1 MRRACRALRPGGAIS
16 SGLRCAGGPVLVWP
30 CADSSV
36 IASEC
41 CAHKPNPPPRP
52 IPGARS
58 SLARLVSKL
67 SPCLVGTYGELRES
81 GTAADL
87 ALYRELPGCAYR
99 LRGTE
104 LRPLPVCLI
113 VVGSFPTA
121 LVTSSAGIECM
132 NFINWSFQT
141 SNPPPPHTYPQNEG
155 ASNWQRLSVQDNLNK
170 PDSYDQNPRYL
181 LLIKMPCRK
190 SGSKKLENAATLFC
204 NV

>member
-1 MRRACRALRPGGAIS
+1 M
-16 SGLRCAGGPVLVWP
+16 WP
-30 CADSSV
+30 CAATSG
-36 IASEC
+36 IACEC
-41 CAHKPNPPPRP
+41 CAHTPNSPPRP
-52 IPGARS
+52 RPGAGS
-58 SLARLVSKL
+58 SLARPVSKL
-67 SPCLVGTYGELRES
+67 SACLLRVYSELRGG

-121 LVTSSAGIECM
+121 LVTSSAGFDRM

-141 SNPPPPHTYPQNEG
+141 SNPPPSHTYPQNEG

-190 SGSKKLENAATLFC
+190 SESKKLENAATLFC